1 MTPKEKAIELF
12 NKFKEYSYTDWN
24 GGEDEMT
31 TEQAAKECAII
42 SVDEILDVL
51 GGIGVYSFADTKV
64 TTYWETVKAEIEGM
78 VV

>member
-12 NKFKEYSYTDWN
+12 DKFKEYSYTAWH
-24 GGEDEMT
+24 GGNDEMT

-42 SVDEILDVL
+42 AVDEILDIL
-51 GGIGVYSFADTKV
+51 GDVGVYSFADPKV
-64 TTYWETVKAEIEGM
+64 TTYWECVKAEIEGL